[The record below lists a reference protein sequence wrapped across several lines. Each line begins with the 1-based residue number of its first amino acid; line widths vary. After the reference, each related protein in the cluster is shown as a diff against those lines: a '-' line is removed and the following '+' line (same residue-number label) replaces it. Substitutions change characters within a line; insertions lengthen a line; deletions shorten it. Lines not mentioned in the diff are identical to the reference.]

1 MKLNYDL
8 KHVMQKLGIETLR
21 KHQIKPIHS
30 ILDGQDTLI
39 IAPTGSGKSAIFQ
52 CATLVMYE
60 KTRSWTLVVEPTISL
75 MLDQVETL
83 NRLGIGAEFISS
95 THPMKT
101 TGITYITNEGK
112 GCRIQIDTPFL
123 YVTPERLASPS
134 FRDAVAH
141 NPPSMVVIDE
151 AHCILDWGYTFRS
164 SYLNISD
171 FISKLKRR
179 PVIAAF
185 TATAPVVYREKI
197 CRLLK
202 LREPKIFVNSLVRSN
217 LILLHEG
224 CLNMSIKQRLSK
236 TKYYIKKYRKDGRI
250 VIYCATRKYVD
261 MMANYLSKHFPGE
274 ITKYHAYMDPAKR
287 EKNGIAFIH
296 GKKRI
301 MVATTAFGMGVDV
314 PDIHLIIHF
323 NLPLSII
330 DYYQQIGRAGRDGKK
345 AHAVLLYHP
354 DDISLAKHIVLT
366 ERLTNDVKKSFEMRI
381 QEMVN
386 LVESNSCI
394 MQQLLSALGEK
405 NPNTCRH
412 CTNCQRKRRES
423 YETK

>member
-1 MKLNYDL
+1 
-8 KHVMQKLGIETLR
+8 
-21 KHQIKPIHS
+21 
-30 ILDGQDTLI
+30 
-39 IAPTGSGKSAIFQ
+39 
-52 CATLVMYE
+52 
-60 KTRSWTLVVEPTISL
+60 
-75 MLDQVETL
+75 
-83 NRLGIGAEFISS
+83 
-95 THPMKT
+95 
-101 TGITYITNEGK
+101 
-112 GCRIQIDTPFL
+112 
-123 YVTPERLASPS
+123 
-134 FRDAVAH
+134 
-141 NPPSMVVIDE
+141 
-151 AHCILDWGYTFRS
+151 
-164 SYLNISD
+164 
-171 FISKLKRR
+171 
-179 PVIAAF
+179 
-185 TATAPVVYREKI
+185 
-197 CRLLK
+197 
-202 LREPKIFVNSLVRSN
+202 
-217 LILLHEG
+217 
-224 CLNMSIKQRLSK
+224 MSIKQRLSK

-274 ITKYHAYMDPAKR
+274 ITKCHAYMDPAKR

-330 DYYQQIGRAGRDGKK
+330 DYYQQIGRAGRDGKE